1 MTDGGNILIVD
12 DQVDTLALLELT
24 LQTAGYRV
32 QTATNAELAIQ
43 LLHQETFDV
52 LLLDVMMPG
61 MNGFELVRTL
71 SAQKVACPPIIFL
84 SARAGV
90 EDRKASDELGAVSY
104 LTKPATRGQLLDAVK
119 MALDSE
125 ERSGA

>member
-1 MTDGGNILIVD
+1 MSDGAKILIVD

-24 LQTAGYRV
+24 LQSAGYSV
-32 QTATNAELAIQ
+32 TTATNAELAIQ
-43 LLHQETFDV
+43 VLHQDSFDV
-52 LLLDVMMPG
+52 ALLDVMMPG

-71 SAQKVACPPIIFL
+71 SAQKVACPPVIFL

-90 EDRKASDELGAVSY
+90 EDRKASDELGAIAY
-104 LTKPATRGQLLDAVK
+104 LTKPATRGQLLDAIK

-125 ERSGA
+125 EPSGA